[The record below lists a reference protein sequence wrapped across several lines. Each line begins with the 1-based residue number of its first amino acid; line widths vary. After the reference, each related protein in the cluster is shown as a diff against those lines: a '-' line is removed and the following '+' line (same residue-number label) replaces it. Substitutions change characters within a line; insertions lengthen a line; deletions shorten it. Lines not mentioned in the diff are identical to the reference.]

1 MKITG
6 TIIRVVGL
14 HTVVHMFKSHY
25 LGGRGRENSWGEKS
39 RVERGKTVR
48 RRAERGD
55 KRRGRT
61 KIAQGSPQPGVE
73 G

>member
-6 TIIRVVGL
+6 TIIRAVGL
-14 HTVVHMFKSHY
+14 DTVVHMFKSHY

-39 RVERGKTVR
+39 RVESG
-48 RRAERGD
+48 
-55 KRRGRT
+55 KRRQEEGRT

>member
-6 TIIRVVGL
+6 TRIRVVVL
-14 HTVVHMFKSHY
+14 DTVVHMFKSHY
-25 LGGRGRENSWGEKS
+25 LGGRENSWGEKS
-39 RVERGKTVR
+39 RVERGKRVR
-48 RRAERGD
+48 RREERGD

-61 KIAQGSPQPGVE
+61 KIAQGSPQPDVE